1 MADTSFPRNK
11 LNIVLLEGINPV
23 AAEMFKLAGY
33 NSVKELKYA
42 PDEAE
47 LKKLVKGAHILG
59 IRSKTQINSAV
70 LEAADKLIALSAF
83 CIGTNQ
89 IDIRKATEKGIAVF
103 NSPFSNTRSV
113 AELVIAL
120 SIVLMRRIY
129 EKSVAAH
136 KGEWLKDHKGAH
148 EVRGKTLGIIGYGH
162 IGSQVSV
169 LAEGLGMNVIFYDIE
184 TKLSL
189 GNAKAV
195 NELNQLLKRSDIIT
209 LHVPGTSL
217 TKNMIDKKRLKQMK
231 KGAVLLN
238 LSRGDVL
245 DVDAA
250 ADAIKS
256 GFLGGLAVDV
266 FPEEPGAKGDQFKS
280 VLQDLPNVIL
290 TPHIGGS
297 TEEAQINIAA
307 DATAK
312 LINFIETGSSNA
324 SLSIPPLSLPV
335 QQDAHRLLH
344 IHKNVTGVLSEITSI
359 LSKLNV
365 NILGQYL
372 KTNET
377 VGYVVLDV
385 DKKTSSK
392 AMEAMKKVKHTIKVR
407 SLY

>member
-1 MADTSFPRNK
+1 MTATSYPRNK
-11 LNIVLLEGINPV
+11 LKILLLEGINPASV
-23 AAEMFKLAGY
+23 EMFRLAGY
-33 NSVKELKYA
+33 TEVNVLKYA
-42 PDEAE
+42 PPEAE
-47 LKKLVKGAHILG
+47 LKKLIKDVHVLG
-59 IRSKTQINSAV
+59 IRSKTQLTENIF
-70 LEAADKLIALSAF
+70 EGADKLMAIAAF

-89 IDIRKATEKGIAVF
+89 IDLKKATEKGIAVF

-120 SIVLMRRIY
+120 SIILMRRIY

-136 KGEWLKDHKGAH
+136 AGGWLKDHSGAH

-169 LAEGLGMNVIFYDIE
+169 LAESLGMNVIFYDIE

-189 GNAKAV
+189 GNARPV
-195 NELNQLLKRSDIIT
+195 NDLNQLLKQSDIIT
-209 LHVPGTSL
+209 LHVPGTPL
-217 TKNMIDKKRLKQMK
+217 TKNIIDKKRMKFVK

-238 LSRGDVL
+238 LSRGDVM
-245 DVDAA
+245 DVNEA

-256 GFLGGLAVDV
+256 GVLGGLAVDV
-266 FPEEPGAKGDQFKS
+266 FPDEPSAKGDKFIS
-280 VLQDLPNVIL
+280 ELQGLPNVIL

-297 TEEAQINIAA
+297 TEEAQVNIAA
-307 DATAK
+307 DATNK
-312 LINFIETGSSNA
+312 LINFVETGSSNG

-344 IHKNVTGVLSEITSI
+344 IHKNVPGVLSEITSI
-359 LSKLNV
+359 LSNLNV

-372 KTNET
+372 KTNEQ
-377 VGYVVLDV
+377 VGYVVLDI

-392 AMEAMKKVKHTIKVR
+392 ALEAMKKVKHTIKVR